1 MLRTSLAVAGLVVW
15 FTLPA
20 WTQEKQSDGN
30 GRSSAEGKSPD
41 KTDSKAADD
50 KSSLA
55 ALQDFIGVWKG
66 VGQPRRGSTKGA
78 WTEQA
83 DWAWKFDKGRA
94 AIAFESPLG
103 KFFKSGELRPGEKTG
118 EFILIGTLP
127 DGETRE
133 RYIGAL
139 NDEGRLVL
147 QAQQP
152 AEGRPSQISFRQVA
166 EGARMLI
173 LFEQAVP
180 GSETL
185 ARLAE
190 VGYTRQ
196 GSGFGQGTTG
206 PECVVTGGYGSI
218 AVQHNG
224 KTYYVCCTGCR
235 DLFNDDPEA
244 VLADYR
250 ERKAKEKEARK

>member
-1 MLRTSLAVAGLVVW
+1 MLRTSLAAACLLISSVLA
-15 FTLPA
+15 A
-20 WTQEKQSDGN
+20 AAQEPPRNAQVPDSADAKASDRAN
-30 GRSSAEGKSPD
+30 PTS
-41 KTDSKAADD
+41 ADD
-50 KSSLA
+50 KASLA
-55 ALQDFIGVWKG
+55 ALQDYIGVWKG

-83 DWAWKFDKGRA
+83 DWAWKFAGGRA
-94 AIAFESPLG
+94 AIAFESPQG
-103 KFFKSGELRPGEKTG
+103 KFFKSGELRPGEKPG
-118 EFILIGTLP
+118 QFVLIGTLP
-127 DGETRE
+127 DGKSQE
-133 RYIGAL
+133 RYIGSL

-147 QAQQP
+147 KAEKP
-152 AEGRPSQISFRQVA
+152 AEGRPAQISFRQVA

-173 LFEQAVP
+173 LFEATA

-196 GSGFGQGTTG
+196 GSGFGQGSTG

-235 DLFNDDPEA
+235 DLFNDDPEG
-244 VLADYR
+244 VLAEYR
-250 ERKAKEKEARK
+250 ERKAKEKEAKK